1 MAQGTTYIKA
11 LKYYSVT
18 NDNHTIEYA
27 LYVPKLL
34 AGEDFPEN
42 LVDVLAWQTA
52 ADILQVIGSEK
63 ASAYCNAQVQKFI
76 QDNTLKL

>member
-1 MAQGTTYIKA
+1 MAYIKA
-11 LKYYSVT
+11 
-18 NDNHTIEYA
+18 IEYFSVVDSHQIDHA
-27 LYVPKLL
+27 LYVAKVV

-52 ADILQVIGSEK
+52 ADILQVVGSEK

-76 QDNTLKL
+76 QDNTLKV

>member
-1 MAQGTTYIKA
+1 MAEAPYIKA
-11 LKYYSVT
+11 LEYFSVES
-18 NDNHTIEYA
+18 NHTIDHA
-27 LYVPKLL
+27 LYIRKVE
-34 AGEDFPEN
+34 AGEDFPES

-52 ADILQVIGSEK
+52 ADILQVVGSEK